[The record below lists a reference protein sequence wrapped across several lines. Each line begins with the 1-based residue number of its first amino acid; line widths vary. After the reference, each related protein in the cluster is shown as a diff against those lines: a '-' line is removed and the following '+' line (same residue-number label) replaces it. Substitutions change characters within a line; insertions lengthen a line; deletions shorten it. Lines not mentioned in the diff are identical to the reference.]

1 MAKSKTIS
9 RSDYEKQLSLLQIE
23 LLKVQEWA
31 KETGQRILILFE
43 GRDASGKG
51 GTIKRFI
58 EHLNPRGTRVV
69 ALEKPSNTEQTQW
82 YFQRYLD
89 HLPNGGEI
97 VLFDRSWYNRAG
109 VEKVMGFT
117 TEDKYQLFLKQVPK
131 LEQML
136 IDDGIRLFK
145 YWFAVSREEQK
156 DRFDARRNNPL
167 KHWKL
172 SPIDIAAQEK
182 WDDYSVA
189 RDAMFSNTHTSSSP
203 WTIITSDHK
212 LSARINCIS
221 HFLRA
226 LPYTDKN
233 ENLTAKLDEEW
244 VFSPPYPTLKRR
256 ADDKLD

>member
-1 MAKSKTIS
+1 MAKTRKLS
-9 RSDYEKQLSLLQIE
+9 RKDYEKQLAQLQIE
-23 LLKVQEWA
+23 LLKVQEWT

-69 ALEKPSNTEQTQW
+69 ALEKPSDTEQTQW

-117 TEDKYQLFLKQVPK
+117 TEDKYQLFLRQVPA

-136 IDDGIRLFK
+136 IDDGIWLFK
-145 YWFAVSREEQK
+145 YWFSISREEQK
-156 DRFDARRNNPL
+156 DRFVDRLQNPL

-172 SPIDIAAQEK
+172 SPIDISAQEK
-182 WDDYSVA
+182 WDDYSAA
-189 RDAMFSNTHTSSSP
+189 RDAMFATTHTNHSP
-203 WTIITSDHK
+203 WTVVKSDNK
-212 LSARINCIS
+212 KAARINCIS
-221 HFLRA
+221 DFLRA
-226 LPYTDKN
+226 LPYSDKN
-233 ENLTAKLDEEW
+233 SELVENVDENV
-244 VFSPPYPTLKRR
+244 VFSPAYPALKRR
-256 ADDKLD
+256 AADKK

>member
-1 MAKSKTIS
+1 MAKKKNNSA
-9 RSDYEKQLSLLQIE
+9 RDYEQQLELLQIE

-31 KETGQRILILFE
+31 RQTGQRILILFE
-43 GRDASGKG
+43 GRDAAGKG

-58 EHLNPRGTRVV
+58 EHLNPRGAIVV
-69 ALEKPSNTEQTQW
+69 ALEKPSDTEQTQW

-89 HLPNGGEI
+89 HLPDGGEI

-117 TEDKYQLFLKQVPK
+117 SEDKYQLFLKQVPA

-136 IDDGIRLFK
+136 VDDGIFLFK
-145 YWFAVSREEQK
+145 YWFAISKEEQHA
-156 DRFDARRNNPL
+156 RFEARRTNPL

-182 WDDYSVA
+182 WDDYTYA
-189 RDAMFSNTHTSSSP
+189 RDQMFAHTHTQHSP
-203 WTIITSDHK
+203 WTLIKSDNK
-212 LSARINCIS
+212 KAARINCIT

-233 ENLTAKLDEEW
+233 SELLEDLDEK
-244 VFSPPYPTLKRR
+244 VVTTPPYPALKRR
-256 ADDKLD
+256 AEDIP

>member
-1 MAKSKTIS
+1 MGKNKGLS
-9 RSDYEKQLSLLQIE
+9 RKDYEQQLERLQIE

-31 KETGQRILILFE
+31 RETGQRILILFE

-69 ALEKPSNTEQTQW
+69 ALEKPSDTEQTQW
-82 YFQRYLD
+82 YFQRYLT

-117 TEDKYQLFLKQVPK
+117 TDDKYQLFLSQVPK

-136 IDDGIRLFK
+136 VDDGIWFFK
-145 YWFAVSREEQK
+145 YWFSVSKEEQHE
-156 DRFDARRNNPL
+156 RFEARRSNPL

-182 WDDYSVA
+182 WDDYTTA
-189 RDAMFSNTHTSSSP
+189 RDAMFAQTHTSHAA
-203 WTIITSDHK
+203 WTIIESDNK
-212 LSARINCIS
+212 RSARINCIT
-221 HFLRA
+221 HFLRH

-233 ENLTAKLDEEW
+233 SERLEELNED
-244 VFSPPYPTLKRR
+244 VVMSPPYPAFKRR
-256 ADDKLD
+256 ADDK